1 MPRALQSFTVRAQ
14 LPEALSELREI
25 AMNLRWSWD
34 ARSQDLFRWADP
46 EIWEAAGGD
55 PMRLLGMIGKERFV
69 SLARDRSFLSF
80 LHEVHDDLRT
90 HLARPRWFAERTDL
104 ALKSVAYFS
113 PEFGIDAALPQYS
126 GGLGVLAGDHVK
138 AAGSLGLPLVGVGLF
153 YKHGYFRQELN
164 VEGWQVE
171 HYPSLDPAE
180 MSLEPVGRL
189 TMDLAGMPVVAQIL
203 KAQVG
208 RIPLFLLDTNVEENS
223 DEARAITD
231 NLYGGGEEHRLR
243 QEVLLGIGGVRA
255 LEAVGRTPQ
264 VFHINEGHA
273 GFLALERLRVLI
285 RRDGLTF
292 PEAIEAV
299 RAGAVFTTHTP
310 VSAGIDRF
318 PRALIER
325 YFSGWA
331 EECGVAFSDLMEL
344 GLEPGGS
351 GELFNMAVLSFRLSG
366 YCNGVSRLH
375 GQTSKHLFQ
384 HLWPDISFDEIPI
397 HSVTNGIHAATWIS
411 SEMATTLDRYVLPE
425 WWDAGPERWARLDDA
440 SDEDIWRVR
449 EQCRERLV
457 GFVRKRL
464 KVSRM
469 LQGVSEGDLAW
480 CDDVFDPGV
489 LTIGFARRFAA
500 YKRPTLL
507 LSQPERLKALLND
520 PERPVQIIFA
530 GKAHP
535 ADEPGKA
542 MIREIFNF
550 SQDPEVRRR
559 MAFLENYDMSMAKLL
574 CQGVDLWLNTPRRP
588 LEASGTSGEK
598 AALNG
603 VLNCSILDGWW
614 DEMYDGEN
622 GWAILS
628 VEGYEDLARRDRVEA
643 ANLFDV
649 LERRIVPLFYDRK
662 PRSVP
667 RGWVRRIRSSLKTL
681 GPKVSATRML
691 REYVEWAY
699 DPAAARA
706 EALAANGY
714 QRAKALAAWKA
725 TVQKQWSDVAIEA
738 AGEDDLVPEL
748 GATQE
753 VVAQVQLG
761 ALTPDDVAV
770 QLVHGPVGHGD
781 FLMAEQIEPMEVSGK
796 ASDGTT
802 WCYKGSFSCERPGR
816 YGYALR
822 VVPSHPDLLTFAEV
836 GRVAWALSARV
847 KRICD

>member
-1 MPRALQSFTVRAQ
+1 MA
-14 LPEALSELREI
+14 
-25 AMNLRWSWD
+25 
-34 ARSQDLFRWADP
+34 
-46 EIWEAAGGD
+46 
-55 PMRLLGMIGKERFV
+55 
-69 SLARDRSFLSF
+69 
-80 LHEVHDDLRT
+80 
-90 HLARPRWFAERTDL
+90 
-104 ALKSVAYFS
+104 
-113 PEFGIDAALPQYS
+113 
-126 GGLGVLAGDHVK
+126 
-138 AAGSLGLPLVGVGLF
+138 
-153 YKHGYFRQELN
+153 
-164 VEGWQVE
+164 
-171 HYPSLDPAE
+171 
-180 MSLEPVGRL
+180 LEPVGRV
-189 TMDLAGMPVVAQIL
+189 TVDLAGMPVVAQIL

-208 RIPLFLLDTNVEENS
+208 RIPLFILDTNVEENS

-243 QEVLLGIGGVRA
+243 QEILLGIGGVRA
-255 LEAVGRTPQ
+255 LESVGRTPQ

-292 PEAIEAV
+292 PEAVEAV

-331 EECGVAFSDLMEL
+331 EECGVAFSDLMER
-344 GLEPGGS
+344 GLEP
-351 GELFNMAVLSFRLSG
+351 
-366 YCNGVSRLH
+366 
-375 GQTSKHLFQ
+375 
-384 HLWPDISFDEIPI
+384 
-397 HSVTNGIHAATWIS
+397 
-411 SEMATTLDRYVLPE
+411 
-425 WWDAGPERWARLDDA
+425 
-440 SDEDIWRVR
+440 
-449 EQCRERLV
+449 LV

-464 KVSRM
+464 KLSRM
-469 LQGVSEGDLAW
+469 QQGISEGDLAW
-480 CDDVFDPGV
+480 CDDIFDPGV

-520 PERPVQIIFA
+520 PERPVQILFA

-550 SQDPEVRRR
+550 AQDPEVRRR

-628 VEGYEDLARRDRVEA
+628 VEGYEDLGRRDRVEA

-706 EALAANGY
+706 EVLAANGY

-748 GATQE
+748 GTTQQ
-753 VVAQVQLG
+753 VLAQVRLG

-770 QLVHGPVGHGD
+770 QLVHGPVGQGD
-781 FLMAEQIEPMEVSGK
+781 YLMAEQIEPMEVSGK

-836 GRVAWALSARV
+836 GRVAWASTARV

>member
-1 MPRALQSFTVRAQ
+1 MPRALHSFTVRAE
-14 LPEALSELREI
+14 LPEALQELREI
-25 AMNLRWSWD
+25 AMNLRWCWD
-34 ARSQDLFRWADP
+34 ARAVDLFRWADP
-46 EIWEAAGGD
+46 ELWDDAGGD
-55 PMRLLGMIGKERFV
+55 PMRLLGMIGKERLEAL
-69 SLARDRSFLSF
+69 SKDRSFLSF
-80 LHEVHDDLRT
+80 LHEVRDDLEH
-90 HLARPRWFAERTDL
+90 HLGRPRWFAERNDM
-104 ALKSVAYFS
+104 ALRSVAYFS

-153 YKHGYFRQELN
+153 YKHGYFQQELN
-164 VEGWQVE
+164 VEGWQLE
-171 HYPSLDPAE
+171 RYPSLDPAE
-180 MSLEPVGRL
+180 MALQVIGRVGVEL
-189 TMDLAGMPVVAQIL
+189 GEEHVVAQIL
-203 KAQVG
+203 KARVG
-208 RIPLFLLDTNVEENS
+208 RVPLYLLDANVDENS
-223 DEARAITD
+223 LEARSITD

-243 QEVLLGIGGVRA
+243 QEILLGIGGVRA
-255 LEAVGRTPQ
+255 LEEVGEAPQ

-273 GFLALERLRVLI
+273 GFLALERLRSLI
-285 RRDGLTF
+285 LREGLTF
-292 PEAIEAV
+292 PEAVEVV

-325 YFSGWA
+325 YFTRWA
-331 EECGVAFSDLMEL
+331 QECGLAFSDLMEL
-344 GLEPGGS
+344 GREPGSS
-351 GELFNMAVLSFRLSG
+351 GDLFNMAVLSFRLSG
-366 YCNGVSRLH
+366 YCNGVARLH
-375 GQTSKHLFQ
+375 GQTSRHLFQ
-384 HLWPDISFDEIPI
+384 HLWPEISFDEIPI
-397 HSVTNGIHAATWIS
+397 NSVTNGIHAPTWVS
-411 SEMATTLDRYVLPE
+411 TEVTTLLDRYVLPE
-425 WWDAGPERWARLDDA
+425 WWDAGPDRWARLDDA

-464 KVSRM
+464 KASR
-469 LQGVSEGDLAW
+469 LAQGVSEGDLAW
-480 CDDVFDPGV
+480 CDDVFDPSA

-507 LSQPERLKALLND
+507 LSQPDRLKDLLNSS
-520 PERPVQIIFA
+520 ERPVQIIFA

-550 SQDPEVRRR
+550 AQDPEVRRR
-559 MAFLENYDMSMAKLL
+559 IAFLDNYDMSMAKVL

-622 GWAILS
+622 GWAIPS

-662 PRSVP
+662 SRSVP
-667 RGWVRRIRSSLKTL
+667 RGWVRKIRSSLKSL

-699 DPAAARA
+699 DPAAARSNVLTA
-706 EALAANGY
+706 DGY
-714 QRAKALAAWKA
+714 QRAKALAEWKSN
-725 TVQKQWSDVAIEA
+725 VQKQWSDVTIEE
-738 AGEDDLVPEL
+738 AGDDDVVPEL
-748 GATQE
+748 GKGQE
-753 VVAQVQLG
+753 VVAQVTLGQLS
-761 ALTPDDVAV
+761 PSDVAV
-770 QLVHGPVGHGD
+770 QLVHGPLD
-781 FLMAEQIEPMEVSGK
+781 TTDELLAERIEPMEVSGR
-796 ASDGTT
+796 GPEGP
-802 WCYKGSFSCERPGR
+802 WCYKGSFACERPGR
-816 YGYALR
+816 YGFALR
-822 VVPSHPDLLTFAEV
+822 VIPSHPDLLTFAEV
-836 GRVAWALSARV
+836 GRVTWATSARA
-847 KRICD
+847 KRLCD